1 MNRLISVKSFFLL
14 RRDPIVVVM
23 FVVVDVVAVVVF
35 VVAAAAA
42 AMTTAC
48 NVERITAFKPFQ
60 IRVFQV
66 MRKKRSITRY
76 SATRFASVRPIFCWT
91 GLA

>member
-23 FVVVDVVAVVVF
+23 FVVVDVVVVDVVV
-35 VVAAAAA
+35 VAAAA

-76 SATRFASVRPIFCWT
+76 SATRFASVRPFFCWT

>member
-35 VVAAAAA
+35 VVAAAA

-76 SATRFASVRPIFCWT
+76 SATRFASVRPFFCWT

>member
-1 MNRLISVKSFFLL
+1 
-14 RRDPIVVVM
+14 M
-23 FVVVDVVAVVVF
+23 FVVVVVVAVVVF
-35 VVAAAAA
+35 VVVDVVVVVAAA

-76 SATRFASVRPIFCWT
+76 SATRFASVRPFFCWT

>member
-1 MNRLISVKSFFLL
+1 
-14 RRDPIVVVM
+14 M

-35 VVAAAAA
+35 VVVDVVVVAAAA

-76 SATRFASVRPIFCWT
+76 SATRFASVRPIYCWT